1 MSYDGEIC
9 QYYHDKSIPDNLKI
23 GYNNIAGVYMITMP
37 CIAICLNIWI
47 LFTYIRMSCQINRA
61 KKV

>member
-1 MSYDGEIC
+1 MSYEGQIC
-9 QYYHDKSIPDNLKI
+9 SNYHDKSIPDELKL
-23 GYNNIAGVYMITMP
+23 GYNNISEYYMIIMP

-47 LFTYIRMSCQINRA
+47 IFTYIRMSIQLKRA